1 MRVQDSMTSDPK
13 ACSPST
19 NLAAAAELMW
29 TKDCGILPVVD
40 DAGHVTG
47 IVTDRDLLIAL
58 GTRNVR
64 PSELTVGEVMMTPVV
79 TCRPSDDVDTA
90 LSQMEARQIRR
101 LPVVSEDGA
110 LVGMLTMNDIV
121 LHSNGKGKGTAV
133 AYDHVMATLKGICD
147 HGPLSQTR
155 PS

>member
-1 MRVQDSMTSDPK
+1 MRVQDAMTSNPK
-13 ACSPST
+13 ACSAST

-40 DAGHVTG
+40 DAGKVTG

-79 TCRPSDDVDTA
+79 TCRASDDVDSA

-133 AYDHVMATLKGICD
+133 AYDHVMVTLKGICD
-147 HGPLSQTR
+147 HGQLSQLQ